1 MEDAKQWM
9 IKNKEM
15 LILAGVVGMI
25 LSPFLWPFFLAITVQ
40 TLGFL
45 IPILIVRTITKK
57 AQKKKQKEKKRIYE
71 ELYKESVNCNSRRN
85 VSDQSKTDGQKVQE
99 TKSVSKGNKQSS
111 AEPSKD
117 TVKKGQEMSASSCAA
132 LMWYQLEGRERLF
145 RLMKRM
151 EKEDRWSF
159 SISREGICTVCEEKG
174 YRRIGALKSFPGR
187 EMKVLEKELRKE
199 RIRAVKRGKFLWLF
213 WGKEYRQ

>member
-45 IPILIVRTITKK
+45 IPILIVRTIMKK
-57 AQKKKQKEKKRIYE
+57 VQKKKQKEKKRIYE

-85 VSDQSKTDGQKVQE
+85 VSGQSKTDGQKVQE

-117 TVKKGQEMSASSCAA
+117 TVKKGREMSDSSCAA
-132 LMWYQLEGRERLF
+132 LMWYQLEGRERIF

-159 SISREGICTVCEEKG
+159 SISPEGICTVCEEKG

>member
-1 MEDAKQWM
+1 MEEAKQWM

-45 IPILIVRTITKK
+45 IPILIVRTIMKK
-57 AQKKKQKEKKRIYE
+57 VQRKKQREKKRIYE
-71 ELYKESVNCNSRRN
+71 ELYKESANCNSRAN
-85 VSDQSKTDGQKVQE
+85 ASVQSKTDGQKVQE
-99 TKSVSKGNKQSS
+99 TKSVSKGNKQTS
-111 AEPSKD
+111 AEPYKD
-117 TVKKGQEMSASSCAA
+117 TVKKGQEMNSSSCAA
-132 LMWYQLEGRERLF
+132 LMWYQLEGRERIF
-145 RLMKRM
+145 RLMKKL

-159 SISREGICTVCEEKG
+159 TISPEGICTVCEEKG

-199 RIRAVKRGKFLWLF
+199 RIRAVQRGKFLWLF